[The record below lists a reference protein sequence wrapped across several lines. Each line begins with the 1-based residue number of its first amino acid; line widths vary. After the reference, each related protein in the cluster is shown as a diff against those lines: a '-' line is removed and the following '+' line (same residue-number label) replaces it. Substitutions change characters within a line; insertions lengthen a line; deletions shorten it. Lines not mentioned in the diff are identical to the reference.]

1 MGLVTPPCKKVQTTE
16 TTKRKHRNL
25 IRHGRAEVLLYN
37 ETMTAT
43 GQSQKDASILTT
55 KVFHAKTTTFVAIWN
70 VGTLC
75 KHGNLDKVMK
85 EIINYKIDIL
95 GLCEM
100 RWTGSDKMKED
111 GKTIIYSGHSD
122 KHILGVGLCLSLP
135 VAKSLI
141 SWKPVN
147 ERIIT
152 ARFQTRHAK
161 VIIIQAHAP
170 AMEADDNKKDNFYK
184 ILQNIINKVPR
195 HNIKL
200 LMGELNAQIDKSR
213 QGMESIIGPH
223 GSANI
228 TNNNGER
235 FTLLCSVNEIRIGNT
250 FFKHKDIHKT
260 TWSLLTITQ
269 RMKFIIFPL
278 VVDGVN
284 HYKMLEL

>member
-1 MGLVTPPCKKVQTTE
+1 
-16 TTKRKHRNL
+16 
-25 IRHGRAEVLLYN
+25 
-37 ETMTAT
+37 
-43 GQSQKDASILTT
+43 
-55 KVFHAKTTTFVAIWN
+55 
-70 VGTLC
+70 
-75 KHGNLDKVMK
+75 MK

-147 ERIIT
+147 EHIIT

-161 VIIIQAHAP
+161 VTIIQAHAP
-170 AMEADDNKKDNFYK
+170 AMEADDNKKNNFYK
-184 ILQNIINKVPR
+184 SLQNIINKVLR
-195 HNIKL
+195 HDIKL
-200 LMGELNAQIDKSR
+200 LMEELNAQIDKSR
-213 QGMESIIGPH
+213 QGMESTIGPH

-260 TWSLLTITQ
+260 IWSLLTITQ
-269 RMKFIIFPL
+269 RMKLIIFPL

-284 HYKMLEL
+284 HYKDVRVIEVLIGRDHFFLIGKMRLKFKRPKQAEKQLIFDTPKLKLLTLDLRINWKYVTGLDL